1 MNSLQLSYALQSA
14 VLAGFFATLLSIYI
28 LVVIWAYRDAN
39 PPNKPG
45 PIVAALVAVLPFGL
59 VAWLVMRPP
68 ATTRTPPLKL
78 AARFTITRLFVF
90 LTLFAICL
98 TMVIATSTRTAQ
110 AILHIRNPFPPTSTT
125 STRMPS
131 GSRSPG
137 LVTRADYVRQR
148 LSPEFVAAAVKRCTG
163 SDDARFARIVYDRLS
178 VGGFAGGE
186 VVFISLRMNILRD
199 DQQRT
204 LDLLNEITN
213 TLVTQEAINPTAV
226 RVEILQSAVIP

>member
-28 LVVIWAYRDAN
+28 LVVMWTYQDAN
-39 PPNKPG
+39 ARNKPG
-45 PIVAALVAVLPFGL
+45 TIVAAMVAMIPFGL
-59 VAWLVMRPP
+59 FAWLVMRPP
-68 ATTRTPPLKL
+68 ATARTPPLKL

-90 LTLFAICL
+90 LTLFAVCL
-98 TMVIATSTRTAQ
+98 TLVIATSTRTAQ
-110 AILHIRNPFPPTSTT
+110 AILHIRDPFPPTSTT

-131 GSRSPG
+131 GSRSP
-137 LVTRADYVRQR
+137 VPIDRAEYVRQR

-178 VGGFAGGE
+178 VGGFARGE

-204 LDLLNEITN
+204 LDLLNEITDSF
-213 TLVTQEAINPTAV
+213 VTQEANSPTAADM
-226 RVEILQSAVIP
+226 EILQSAVIP